1 MSSNVMFGQYIKLG
15 TNAFDLYL
23 DEAMLLEYG
32 VPPKKEDTDAGAFNI
47 KDIELCT
54 DEGMMFDFAL

>member
-1 MSSNVMFGQYIKLG
+1 
-15 TNAFDLYL
+15 
-23 DEAMLLEYG
+23 MLLEYG
-32 VPPKKEDTDAGAFNI
+32 VPPKKEDVQESGKFNI